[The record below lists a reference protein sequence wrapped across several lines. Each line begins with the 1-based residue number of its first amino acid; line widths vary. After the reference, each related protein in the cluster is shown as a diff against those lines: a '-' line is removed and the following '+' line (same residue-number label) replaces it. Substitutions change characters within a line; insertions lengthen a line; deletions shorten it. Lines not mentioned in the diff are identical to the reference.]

1 MNAEEK
7 RRVSFHEAGHA
18 LVACRVPTGQP
29 VHKVSIIPRGVAALG
44 YTLQLPVA
52 EKFLST
58 EEELND
64 QLAILLGGRVAE
76 ELACGEVSSGAS
88 NDLERASEIARDMV
102 TRLGMSESLGPLS
115 YGRRQQSLYLGSDY
129 VQDRNYSEATARK
142 IDAAVR
148 QLVDDAHDRA
158 GSILEEQREILDAL
172 AARLQEKEVIT
183 GEELQALLEEHR

>member
-1 MNAEEK
+1 
-7 RRVSFHEAGHA
+7 
-18 LVACRVPTGQP
+18 

-76 ELACGEVSSGAS
+76 EIACGGISSGAS

-102 TRLGMSESLGPLS
+102 TRLGMSDSLGPLS
-115 YGRRQQSLYLGSDY
+115 YGRRQQSLYLGTEY
-129 VQDRNYSEATARK
+129 VEDRNYSDETARK

-148 QLVDDAHDRA
+148 QLVDEAHDRA
-158 GSILEEQREILDAL
+158 KSILEGQRAILDML
-172 AARLQEKEVIT
+172 AKRLQEKEVIG
-183 GEELQALLEEHR
+183 GEELQALLEEHRGGHPQDDQGERPRDDQVPLARG